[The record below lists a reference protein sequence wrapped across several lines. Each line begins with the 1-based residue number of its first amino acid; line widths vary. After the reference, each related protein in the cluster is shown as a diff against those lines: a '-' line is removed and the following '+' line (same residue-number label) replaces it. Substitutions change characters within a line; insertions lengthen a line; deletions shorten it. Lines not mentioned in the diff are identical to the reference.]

1 MKKIKISETQFN
13 RVIKRSI
20 TEQELNTKC
29 KLCVGVAL
37 GATYAGKVI
46 KISRML
52 EDFQEKNITP
62 TKKDMDKLMTGIDI
76 TDVVTIAPKLL
87 KCYDK
92 CQPKEKTPEKQLE
105 EGLKSTFKGIGG
117 YFKGQGYN
125 FTKYGYEIK
134 KELIKFNKQLIKTF
148 DKIDGIYENAED
160 SRMSNKAWE
169 ILKNHLK
176 DAKDAYEMT
185 YDTNNVILQDL
196 EAIFTSERKKD
207 DEGKK
212 KERET
217 LGDVKVEP
225 QFQR

>member
-1 MKKIKISETQFN
+1 MKKIKISEAQFN

-20 TEQELNTKC
+20 TEQEMTTKC
-29 KLCVGVAL
+29 QLCVASAL
-37 GATYAGKVI
+37 GPKYTRKAI
-46 KISRML
+46 KIVKML
-52 EDFQEKNITP
+52 EKRQEEGTTP
-62 TKKDMDKLMTGIDI
+62 ELEDMIKLMDGVDMMDTIDI
-76 TDVVTIAPKLL
+76 GPKLL
-87 KCYDK
+87 NCYDK
-92 CQPKEKTPEKQLE
+92 CQPKEKTPEQME

-125 FTKYGYEIK
+125 FSKYGYEIK